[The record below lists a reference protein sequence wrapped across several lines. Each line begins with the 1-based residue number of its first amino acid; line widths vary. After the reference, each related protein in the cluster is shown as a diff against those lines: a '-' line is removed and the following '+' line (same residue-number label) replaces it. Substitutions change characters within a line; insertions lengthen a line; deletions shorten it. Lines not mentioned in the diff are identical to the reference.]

1 MIYGYVRISTQKK
14 SQKTDRQ
21 LFVLK
26 EYAKKNGFEFTDI
39 VEERFTGASFNREK
53 YLKLRNENLVPG
65 TILVITDVDRLGRSA
80 TETIAEFNFLK
91 TKGVKVIPLDIPFL
105 NEWGKANDDSMYN
118 MIADIFIT
126 LKSHIAQQEL
136 ELKKKRINEGLA
148 AAKENGIKLGR
159 PKTEVPDNFIKEYR
173 KFKAGGYG
181 NDMTMSKFAKMMGMA
196 RSTCYKYI
204 NLLEEKVV

>member
-1 MIYGYVRISTQKK
+1 MIYAYVRISTQKK

-21 LFVLK
+21 LYVLK
-26 EYAKKNGFEFTDI
+26 EYAKANNFKFDEI
-39 VEERFTGASFNREK
+39 VEERYTGVTFKREK
-53 YLKLRNENLVPG
+53 YLKLRNEKLIPG
-65 TILVITDVDRLGRSA
+65 SILVITDVDRLGRSA

-91 TKGVKVIPLDIPFL
+91 SKGVKVIPLDIPFL

-118 MIADIFIT
+118 MISDIFIT

-148 AAKENGIKLGR
+148 VARKKGVKLGR
-159 PKTEVPDNFIKEYR
+159 PKAQVPTNFSREYR
-173 KFKAGGYG
+173 KYKNGEYG
-181 NDMTMSKFAKMMGMA
+181 DMSMTNFAKMMGMA

-204 NLLEEKVV
+204 DILEGR

>member
-14 SQKTDRQ
+14 TQKTDRQ
-21 LFVLK
+21 LYVLE
-26 EYAKKNGFEFTDI
+26 EYAKANNFKFDDI
-39 VEERFTGASFNREK
+39 VEERYTGATFEREK
-53 YLKLRNENLVPG
+53 YLKLRNEKLVNG
-65 TILVITDVDRLGRSA
+65 SILVITDVDRLGRTA

-91 TKGVKVIPLDIPFL
+91 SKGVKVVPLDIPFL

-136 ELKKKRINEGLA
+136 ELKKKRINEGLDA
-148 AAKENGIKLGR
+148 ARKKGVQLGR
-159 PKTEVPDNFIKEYR
+159 PKTIVPCSFVKEYK
-173 KFKAGGYG
+173 KFKQGEYG
-181 NDMTMSKFAKMMGMA
+181 DMNMSKFAKMMGMA

-204 NLLEEKVV
+204 KLINDEM